1 MSQQSQLFDQSDVS
15 SKDSFLL
22 SSEDDFKIKNIK
34 LMPMN
39 PEEPLDDQPPSHDNN
54 NHPITTLT
62 SSRQQVL
69 H

>member
-39 PEEPLDDQPPSHDNN
+39 PEEPLDDQPVPHDHSSSN
-54 NHPITTLT
+54 NHPITALT
-62 SSRQQVL
+62 SSRQ
-69 H
+69 